1 MLRRL
6 ISITVLLWVFGFI
19 WFAAALPQPAGPVKT
34 DAVVVMTGGT
44 GRVTHGVEVLH
55 RQQAQ
60 KLFVSG
66 VDAAVKPHEF
76 ALEYKVSAAEMAC
89 CVQLGFDAK
98 DTRSNGNE
106 TARWVTVNQIKSVRL
121 VTNDW
126 HMRRAEYELAR
137 VLPAGI
143 SVVPDAVPSEPSL
156 KTLFTEYHKLIARHV
171 SDIGGA

>member
-6 ISITVLLWVFGFI
+6 IAITVLLWASGFV

-44 GRVTHGVEVLH
+44 GRVAHGVEVLH
-55 RQQAQ
+55 QRQAQ

-66 VDAAVKPHEF
+66 VDTAVKQHEF
-76 ALEYKVSAAEMAC
+76 ALEYKVSAADMAC

-106 TARWVTVNQIKSVRL
+106 TARWLTVNKIKSVRL

-137 VLPAGI
+137 VLPVGI